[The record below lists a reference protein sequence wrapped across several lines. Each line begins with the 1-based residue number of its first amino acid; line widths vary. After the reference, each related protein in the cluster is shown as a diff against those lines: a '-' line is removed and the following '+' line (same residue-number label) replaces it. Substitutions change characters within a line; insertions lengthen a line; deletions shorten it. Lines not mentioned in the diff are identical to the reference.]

1 MVYCKKATEEHHLSI
16 SFPEC
21 LLGFN
26 EIITREGQR
35 FSLFDTDWIVL
46 DLDEVEKKLK
56 QRERREYQHKTCDF
70 TSGIKITNATKMLL
84 VECRLNY
91 INANNLKSDE
101 ISGKISG
108 SEFIMGYTPPIHSTV
123 YFLFTDKVKRL
134 ASRKLRE
141 MRSNKKE
148 YKAATISDLKADFA
162 TDCSS
167 ECRNNRCQYYPIQT
181 A

>member
-1 MVYCKKATEEHHLSI
+1 MVYCKKATQEHHLSI

-21 LLGFN
+21 LLGIN
-26 EIITREGQR
+26 QIITREGQR
-35 FSLFDTDWIVL
+35 CSLFDNDWIVL

-56 QRERREYQHKTCDF
+56 QKENRVYQYKTCDF
-70 TSGIKITNATKMLL
+70 ISGIKINNAAKMVL

-101 ISGKISG
+101 ISGKING
-108 SEFIMGYTPPIHSTV
+108 SESIVGHTPSIHSIV

-167 ECRNNRCQYYPIQT
+167 ECRNNRCQNYTTQT